1 MIPVHIELP
10 ELEVVCRVL
19 DAWDAEIS
27 STLLMMALL
36 LPAFLITSIIAYLS
50 LFSYEKFVFIK
61 NLSYLF

>member
-1 MIPVHIELP
+1 
-10 ELEVVCRVL
+10 
-19 DAWDAEIS
+19 
-27 STLLMMALL
+27 MMALL